1 MNNQKF
7 QDMKITAKGE
17 QRAYVELTGL
27 ETLWFNT
34 GTLCNLECKNCY
46 IEFSPK
52 NDRLSYITDE
62 EVAAYLDEISK
73 EKLPVKM
80 IGLTGGEPFLN
91 PYIIKVLTLILKSG
105 LEVLVLTNA
114 NRVLK
119 RHQAA
124 LLELKEKYHDKL
136 HLRVSLDHF
145 TEEIHDA
152 ERGEGAF
159 SRTMEQLK
167 WLNEN
172 GFNLSLASRSLLTE
186 THEESIIGHEKAL
199 SDYGIKINLAEK
211 LVVFP
216 EMLSG
221 RDVPEITTDCWN
233 ILDKSPAQQM
243 CATERMIVKR
253 KGEQKPVVMPCTLLA
268 YDDKFVMGQSLKES
282 EDKVYLNHRFCAE
295 FCVLG
300 GASCSS
306 TN

>member
-1 MNNQKF
+1 M
-7 QDMKITAKGE
+7 
-17 QRAYVELTGL
+17 
-27 ETLWFNT
+27 
-34 GTLCNLECKNCY
+34 
-46 IEFSPK
+46 
-52 NDRLSYITDE
+52 
-62 EVAAYLDEISK
+62 
-73 EKLPVKM
+73 
-80 IGLTGGEPFLN
+80 
-91 PYIIKVLTLILKSG
+91 
-105 LEVLVLTNA
+105 
-114 NRVLK
+114 
-119 RHQAA
+119 
-124 LLELKEKYHDKL
+124 
-136 HLRVSLDHF
+136 
-145 TEEIHDA
+145 EEIHDA

-186 THEESIIGHEKAL
+186 THEESIIGHENAL